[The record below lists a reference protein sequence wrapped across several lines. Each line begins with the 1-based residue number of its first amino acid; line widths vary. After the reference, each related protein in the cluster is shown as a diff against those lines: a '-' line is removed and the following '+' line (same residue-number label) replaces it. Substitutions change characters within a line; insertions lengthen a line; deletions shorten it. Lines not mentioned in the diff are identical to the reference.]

1 MKVKLL
7 VDSHYPTV
15 SPDDPLT
22 KARALMRDIGLRM
35 LPIVDEDDSLYG
47 IIRRESVLLLTS
59 TRSTAT
65 VRDAADRP
73 RLVFRPEDDM
83 FESVRAMVELDEW
96 YSPVVD
102 ERNGKYAGVVSLTSF
117 LGYMLR
123 RGKLRTHMKVEEIM
137 TTSPLEYVL
146 PDDPISRV
154 WRKMVELQ
162 ISGFPV
168 VRSAKTLELIGM
180 ITQHDLLRR
189 GYTRIELESPGGPR
203 KGPRVKDAMT
213 TPALSVSPDDE
224 VVDVVKILLERE
236 VGRVPVTDER
246 GSLVGIVDRSDAVK
260 VFLR

>member
-7 VDSHYPTV
+7 TDSHYPTV

-35 LPIVDEDDSLYG
+35 LPIVEEGSLYG
-47 IIRRESVLLLTS
+47 IIKRESVLLLTS

-73 RLVFRPEDDM
+73 QLVFHPDDDM
-83 FESVRAMVELDEW
+83 FRSVRAMVEFDEW

-102 ERNGKYAGVVSLTSF
+102 ERNGKYVGVVSLTSF
-117 LGYMLR
+117 LGFMLR
-123 RGKLRTHMKVEEIM
+123 RGRLRADMKVEEIM
-137 TTSPLEYVL
+137 TASPLEYVL
-146 PDDPISRV
+146 PDEPISRV
-154 WRKMVELQ
+154 WKRMVELQ

-180 ITQHDLLRR
+180 IAQHDLLRR

-203 KGPRVKDAMT
+203 RGPRVKDAMT
-213 TPALSVSPDDE
+213 TPAVSVSPGDG
-224 VVDVVKILLERE
+224 VTKVVKILLDKDI
-236 VGRVPVTDER
+236 GRVPVTDEK

-260 VFLR
+260 AFLR

>member
-7 VDSHYPTV
+7 IDSHYPTV

-35 LPIVDEDDSLYG
+35 LPIVEEDSLYG
-47 IIRRESVLLLTS
+47 IIKRESVLLLTS

-73 RLVFRPEDDM
+73 RLIFRPDDDM
-83 FESVRAMVELDEW
+83 FKSVRAMVEFDEW

-102 ERNGKYAGVVSLTSF
+102 ERSGKYVGVVSLTSF
-117 LGYMLR
+117 LGFMLR
-123 RGKLRTHMKVEEIM
+123 KGRLRTGMKVEEIM

-146 PDDPISRV
+146 PDEPISRV
-154 WRKMVELQ
+154 WRRMVELQ

-203 KGPRVKDAMT
+203 RGPRVKDAMT
-213 TPALSVSPDDE
+213 TPAVSVSPDDE
-224 VVDVVKILLERE
+224 VVRVVEILLDKE
-236 VGRVPVTDER
+236 VGRVPVTDEN

-260 VFLR
+260 AFLR